1 MNASTTL
8 PIAFRIFLPPPRH
21 IARCNPHGG
30 AIRDQHIMESKSLK
44 TLQLLEAIAADK
56 PTSQR
61 ELSDILQISLGLVN
75 SFIKRLVKKGYCKVT
90 TVPKNRVKYMLTPAG
105 AMEKTR
111 LTYEYISSSY
121 HYFKAA
127 KNRVEDLYSN
137 LQNEGATRVVFYG
150 AGELADIAFL
160 SMAGTGVRLIDV
172 VDPTKEGEMFADF
185 IVKTTS
191 RLRQADYDAILVTLV
206 DNHETVL
213 KDIKGVGVPSDKI
226 RFF

>member
-1 MNASTTL
+1 M
-8 PIAFRIFLPPPRH
+8 
-21 IARCNPHGG
+21 
-30 AIRDQHIMESKSLK
+30 RDQQIMESKSLK

-75 SFIKRLVKKGYCKVT
+75 SFIKRLVKKGYCKVM

-121 HYFKAA
+121 HYFKTA
-127 KNRVEDLYSN
+127 KNRVEDLYSD
-137 LQNEGATRVVFYG
+137 LQNEGATRVIFYG

-160 SMAGTGVRLIDV
+160 SMTGSGVRLIDV
-172 VDPTKEGEMFADF
+172 VDPTRKGELFADL
-185 IVKTTS
+185 IVKSIS
-191 RLRQADYDAILVTLV
+191 RLQKVDYDAILVTLV

-213 KDIKGVGVPSDKI
+213 KDIKGLGVPSDKI

>member
-1 MNASTTL
+1 
-8 PIAFRIFLPPPRH
+8 
-21 IARCNPHGG
+21 
-30 AIRDQHIMESKSLK
+30 MESKNLK

-61 ELSDILQISLGLVN
+61 ELSDTLQISLGLVN
-75 SFIKRLVKKGYCKVT
+75 SFIKRLVKKGYCKIT

-121 HYFKAA
+121 HYFKTA

-137 LQNEGATRVVFYG
+137 LKSEGATRVIFYG
-150 AGELADIAFL
+150 AGELGDIAFL
-160 SMAGTGVRLIDV
+160 SIAGTGVRLIDV
-172 VDPTKEGEMFADF
+172 VDPRKEGEMFADF
-185 IVKTTS
+185 IVKAIS
-191 RLRQADYDAILVTLV
+191 RLRQVDYDAILVTLL

-213 KDIKGVGVPSDKI
+213 NDIKCVGVPPDKI

>member
-1 MNASTTL
+1 M
-8 PIAFRIFLPPPRH
+8 
-21 IARCNPHGG
+21 
-30 AIRDQHIMESKSLK
+30 DSKNLK
-44 TLQLLEAIAADK
+44 TLKLLEAIARDK

-75 SFIKRLVKKGYCKVT
+75 SFIKRLVIKGYCKVM

-121 HYFKAA
+121 HFFKAA
-127 KNRVEDLYSN
+127 KNRVEDLYLN

-160 SMAGTGVRLIDV
+160 SMAGTDVRLIDV
-172 VDPTKEGEMFADF
+172 VDPAKKGEMFADF

-191 RLRQADYDAILVTLV
+191 RLRQADYDAILVTLA

>member
-1 MNASTTL
+1 
-8 PIAFRIFLPPPRH
+8 
-21 IARCNPHGG
+21 
-30 AIRDQHIMESKSLK
+30 MESKNLK
-44 TLQLLEAIAADK
+44 TLQLLELIAADN

-61 ELSDILQISLGLVN
+61 ELSDIMQISLGLVN
-75 SFIKRLVKKGYCKVT
+75 SFIKRLVKKGYCKIT

-127 KNRVEDLYSN
+127 KNRVADLYSN
-137 LQNEGATRVVFYG
+137 LQREGATRVVFCG
-150 AGELADIAFL
+150 VGELADIALL

-172 VDPTKEGEMFADF
+172 VDPSREGEVFADL
-185 IVKTTS
+185 IVKAVS
-191 RLRQADYDAILVTLV
+191 RLQKIDYDAILVTLV

-213 KDIKGVGVPSDKI
+213 NEIKGFGVPSEKI

>member
-1 MNASTTL
+1 M
-8 PIAFRIFLPPPRH
+8 
-21 IARCNPHGG
+21 
-30 AIRDQHIMESKSLK
+30 RDQQIMESKSLK

-75 SFIKRLVKKGYCKVT
+75 SFIKRLVKKGYCKVM
-90 TVPKNRVKYMLTPAG
+90 TVPKNRVNYMLTPAG

-127 KNRVEDLYSN
+127 KNRVEDLYSD
-137 LQNEGATRVVFYG
+137 LQNEGATRVIFYG

-160 SMAGTGVRLIDV
+160 SMTGSGVRLIDV
-172 VDPTKEGEMFADF
+172 VDPTRKGELFADL
-185 IVKTTS
+185 IVKSIS
-191 RLRQADYDAILVTLV
+191 RLQKVDYDAILVTLV
-206 DNHETVL
+206 DNHATVL
-213 KDIKGVGVPSDKI
+213 KDIKGLGVPPEKI

>member
-1 MNASTTL
+1 
-8 PIAFRIFLPPPRH
+8 
-21 IARCNPHGG
+21 
-30 AIRDQHIMESKSLK
+30 MESKNLK
-44 TLQLLEAIAADK
+44 TLQLLEAIAANK

-61 ELSDILQISLGLVN
+61 ELSDTLQISLGLVN
-75 SFIKRLVKKGYCKVT
+75 SFIKRLVKKGYCKIT

-127 KNRVEDLYSN
+127 KHRVEDLYLD
-137 LQNEGATRVVFYG
+137 LQGEGATRVIFYG

-172 VDPTKEGEMFADF
+172 VDPTKAGEMFADF
-185 IVKTTS
+185 IVKAAS

-206 DNHETVL
+206 DNHATVL

>member
-1 MNASTTL
+1 
-8 PIAFRIFLPPPRH
+8 
-21 IARCNPHGG
+21 
-30 AIRDQHIMESKSLK
+30 MESKNLK
-44 TLQLLEAIAADK
+44 TLQLLEAIAANK

-61 ELSDILQISLGLVN
+61 ELSDVLQISLGLVN

-137 LQNEGATRVVFYG
+137 LHSEGATRVVFYG

-172 VDPTKEGEMFADF
+172 VDPKKEGEMFSDF
-185 IVKTTS
+185 IVKAIS
-191 RLRQADYDAILVTLV
+191 RLRRGDYDAILVTRV

-213 KDIKGVGVPSDKI
+213 NDLKGVGVPSDKI

>member
-1 MNASTTL
+1 L
-8 PIAFRIFLPPPRH
+8 
-21 IARCNPHGG
+21 
-30 AIRDQHIMESKSLK
+30 AISLTMDSKNLK

-56 PTSQR
+56 RTSQR
-61 ELSDILQISLGLVN
+61 ELSDVLQISLGLVN
-75 SFIKRLVKKGYCKVT
+75 SFIKRLVKKGYCKVM

-137 LQNEGATRVVFYG
+137 LQDEGATRVVFYG
-150 AGELADIAFL
+150 AGELADIAIL
-160 SMAGTGVRLIDV
+160 SMAGTGVQLIDV
-172 VDPTKEGEMFADF
+172 VDPTKEGEKFADF
-185 IVKTTS
+185 IVKAIS
-191 RLRQADYDAILVTLV
+191 RLRRVDYDAILVTRV

-213 KDIKGVGVPSDKI
+213 NDINGVGVPSEKI

>member
-1 MNASTTL
+1 M
-8 PIAFRIFLPPPRH
+8 
-21 IARCNPHGG
+21 
-30 AIRDQHIMESKSLK
+30 RDQQIMESKSLK

-75 SFIKRLVKKGYCKVT
+75 SFIKRLVKKGYCKVM

-121 HYFKAA
+121 HYFKTA

-137 LQNEGATRVVFYG
+137 LLSEGATRVVFYG

-160 SMAGTGVRLIDV
+160 SMTGSGVRLIDV
-172 VDPTKEGEMFADF
+172 VDPTRKGELFADL
-185 IVKTTS
+185 IVKSIS
-191 RLRQADYDAILVTLV
+191 RLQKVDYDAILVTLV

-213 KDIKGVGVPSDKI
+213 NNIKGVGVPSDKI

>member
-1 MNASTTL
+1 
-8 PIAFRIFLPPPRH
+8 
-21 IARCNPHGG
+21 
-30 AIRDQHIMESKSLK
+30 MESKNLK

-61 ELSDILQISLGLVN
+61 ELSDTLQISLGLVN
-75 SFIKRLVKKGYCKVT
+75 SFIKRLVKKGYCKIT

-137 LQNEGATRVVFYG
+137 LQSEGATRVIFYG
-150 AGELADIAFL
+150 AGELGDIAFL
-160 SMAGTGVRLIDV
+160 SIAGTGVRLIDV
-172 VDPTKEGEMFADF
+172 VDPRKEGEMFADF
-185 IVKTTS
+185 IVKAIS
-191 RLRQADYDAILVTLV
+191 RLRQVDYDAILVTLL

-213 KDIKGVGVPSDKI
+213 NDIKCVGVPPDKI

>member
-1 MNASTTL
+1 
-8 PIAFRIFLPPPRH
+8 
-21 IARCNPHGG
+21 
-30 AIRDQHIMESKSLK
+30 MESKNLK

-61 ELSDILQISLGLVN
+61 ELSDTLQISLGLVN
-75 SFIKRLVKKGYCKVT
+75 SFIKRLVKKGYCKIT

-137 LQNEGATRVVFYG
+137 LQSEGATRVIFYG
-150 AGELADIAFL
+150 AGELGDIAFL
-160 SMAGTGVRLIDV
+160 SIAGTGVRLIDV
-172 VDPTKEGEMFADF
+172 VDPRKEGEMFADF
-185 IVKTTS
+185 IVKAIS
-191 RLRQADYDAILVTLV
+191 RLRQVDYDAILVTLL

-213 KDIKGVGVPSDKI
+213 KKIKGVGVPSEKI

>member
-1 MNASTTL
+1 M
-8 PIAFRIFLPPPRH
+8 
-21 IARCNPHGG
+21 
-30 AIRDQHIMESKSLK
+30 DSKNLK
-44 TLQLLEAIAADK
+44 TLKLLEAIAADR

-61 ELSDILQISLGLVN
+61 ELSDVLQISLGLVN
-75 SFIKRLVKKGYCKVT
+75 SFIKRLVKKGYCKVM

-127 KNRVEDLYSN
+127 KHRVEDLYSD
-137 LQNEGATRVVFYG
+137 LHIEGATRVIFYG

-172 VDPTKEGEMFADF
+172 VDPTREGEMFADV
-185 IVKTTS
+185 IVKAIS
-191 RLRQADYDAILVTLV
+191 RLQQVDYDAILVTLV

-213 KDIKGVGVPSDKI
+213 NDIKDVGVPSGKI

>member
-1 MNASTTL
+1 
-8 PIAFRIFLPPPRH
+8 
-21 IARCNPHGG
+21 
-30 AIRDQHIMESKSLK
+30 MESRSLK
-44 TLQLLEAIAADK
+44 TLQLLEAIASDK

-61 ELSDILQISLGLVN
+61 ELSDVLQISLGLVN

-90 TVPKNRVKYMLTPAG
+90 TIPKNRVKYILTPAG

-127 KNRVEDLYSN
+127 KNRLENLYAE
-137 LQNEGATRVVFYG
+137 LQDEGATRVVFYG
-150 AGELADIAFL
+150 VGELADIALL
-160 SMAGTGVRLIDV
+160 SMAGTDIRLVDV
-172 VDPTKEGEMFADF
+172 VDPAREGEVYANFVVKAVSRLNKADF
-185 IVKTTS
+185 
-191 RLRQADYDAILVTLV
+191 DALLITAV

-213 KDIKGVGVPSDKI
+213 NKIEGIGVPSDKV

>member
-1 MNASTTL
+1 M
-8 PIAFRIFLPPPRH
+8 
-21 IARCNPHGG
+21 
-30 AIRDQHIMESKSLK
+30 DSKNLK

-56 PTSQR
+56 RTSQR
-61 ELSDILQISLGLVN
+61 ELSDVLQISLGLVN
-75 SFIKRLVKKGYCKVT
+75 SFIKRLVKKGYCKVM

-137 LQNEGATRVVFYG
+137 LQDEGATRVVFYG
-150 AGELADIAFL
+150 AGELADIAIL
-160 SMAGTGVRLIDV
+160 SMAGTGVQLIDV
-172 VDPTKEGEMFADF
+172 VDPTKEGEKFADF
-185 IVKTTS
+185 IVKAIS
-191 RLRQADYDAILVTLV
+191 RLRRVDYDAILVTRV

-213 KDIKGVGVPSDKI
+213 NDINGVGVPSEKI

>member
-1 MNASTTL
+1 
-8 PIAFRIFLPPPRH
+8 
-21 IARCNPHGG
+21 
-30 AIRDQHIMESKSLK
+30 MESKKLK
-44 TLQLLEAIAADK
+44 TLQLLEAIATDK

-61 ELSDILQISLGLVN
+61 ELSDVLQISLGLVN

-127 KNRVEDLYSN
+127 KNKVEDLYSN
-137 LQNEGATRVVFYG
+137 LQSEGAIRVVFYG

-185 IVKTTS
+185 IVKTIS
-191 RLRQADYDAILVTLV
+191 RLRRVDYDAILVTRV

-213 KDIKGVGVPSDKI
+213 NDIKGVGVPSDKI

>member
-1 MNASTTL
+1 M
-8 PIAFRIFLPPPRH
+8 
-21 IARCNPHGG
+21 
-30 AIRDQHIMESKSLK
+30 AISLTMDSKNLK

-56 PTSQR
+56 RTSQR
-61 ELSDILQISLGLVN
+61 ELSDVLQISLGLVN
-75 SFIKRLVKKGYCKVT
+75 SFIKRLVKKGYCKVM

-127 KNRVEDLYSN
+127 KNRVADLYSN
-137 LQNEGATRVVFYG
+137 LQDEGATRVVFYG
-150 AGELADIAFL
+150 AGELADIAIL
-160 SMAGTGVRLIDV
+160 SMAGTGVQLIDV
-172 VDPTKEGEMFADF
+172 VDPTKEGEKFADF
-185 IVKTTS
+185 IVKAIS
-191 RLRQADYDAILVTLV
+191 RLRRVDYDAILVTRV

-213 KDIKGVGVPSDKI
+213 NDINGVGVPSEKI

>member
-1 MNASTTL
+1 
-8 PIAFRIFLPPPRH
+8 
-21 IARCNPHGG
+21 
-30 AIRDQHIMESKSLK
+30 MESKNLK
-44 TLQLLEAIAADK
+44 TLQLLEAISRGK

-61 ELSDILQISLGLVN
+61 ELSDTLQISLGLVN
-75 SFIKRLVKKGYCKVT
+75 SFIKRLVNKGYCKIT

-127 KNRVEDLYSN
+127 KHRVEDLYLG
-137 LQNEGATRVVFYG
+137 LQGEGATRVIFYG

-172 VDPTKEGEMFADF
+172 VDPTKAGEMFADF
-185 IVKTTS
+185 IVKAES

-206 DNHETVL
+206 DNHATVL

>member
-1 MNASTTL
+1 
-8 PIAFRIFLPPPRH
+8 
-21 IARCNPHGG
+21 
-30 AIRDQHIMESKSLK
+30 MESKNLK
-44 TLQLLEAIAADK
+44 TLQLLEAIAAGK

-61 ELSDILQISLGLVN
+61 ELSDVLQISLGLVN

-127 KNRVEDLYSN
+127 PHRVADLYSN
-137 LQNEGATRVVFYG
+137 LHSEGATQVVFYG

-172 VDPTKEGEMFADF
+172 VDPKKEGEMFSDF
-185 IVKTTS
+185 IVKAIS
-191 RLRQADYDAILVTLV
+191 RLRRGDYDAILVTRV

-213 KDIKGVGVPSDKI
+213 NDLKGVGVPSDKI